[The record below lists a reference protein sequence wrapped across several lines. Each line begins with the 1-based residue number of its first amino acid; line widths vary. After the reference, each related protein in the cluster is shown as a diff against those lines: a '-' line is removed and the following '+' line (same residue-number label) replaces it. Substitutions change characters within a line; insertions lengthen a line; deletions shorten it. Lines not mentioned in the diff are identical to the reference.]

1 VIGTACHG
9 FGILYNLD
17 RCLRKGCANA
27 TQLRIALAAALAL
40 QYRCAMLNPA
50 INPQRS
56 AFLLHFPDFGR
67 FWAGT
72 FLINIGVQ
80 IQNVA
85 IGWQVYELARQ
96 TMTMGEAALMIG
108 LVGLA
113 HFLPLFALTL
123 YAGSLADRHSR
134 LRISVL
140 SIGAQVLS
148 VAWLAYIAASE
159 VQHFSAYFVAAAVF
173 GAARAFL
180 APAATA
186 VVPMLVTLD
195 AMPRAIA
202 MKSVS
207 WQLATVAGPWAGG
220 LAIAAVAAQGAFA
233 LAAGLMVAGLML
245 LVLIKS
251 PTTPERQA
259 GGKWAQIKEGL
270 AYVWGNKLILGAISL
285 DLFAVLLGG
294 ATALLPAFA
303 ADILQVGPEGF
314 GLLRA
319 GPAIGAVAVA
329 LVLARWP
336 LKRYAGRRMLWAV
349 AVFGAATIVFGL
361 SRNLY
366 LSLAALTVLGAA
378 DMISV
383 FVRQTLVQ
391 VVTPDH
397 MRGRVSSVSGLF
409 IAGSNEMGE
418 FESGFVARFIG
429 PVAAVVVGGIGT
441 LAITGLWAYWF
452 PALRRADRLDGKDS

>member
-1 VIGTACHG
+1 
-9 FGILYNLD
+9 
-17 RCLRKGCANA
+17 
-27 TQLRIALAAALAL
+27 
-40 QYRCAMLNPA
+40 MLNPA
-50 INPQRS
+50 INPART
-56 AFLLHFPDFGR
+56 AFLLRYPDFGR
-67 FWAGT
+67 FWTGT
-72 FLINIGVQ
+72 FLINVGVQ

-85 IGWQVYELARQ
+85 IGWQVYNLARE
-96 TMTMGEAALMIG
+96 TMDMAQSAFMIG

-123 YAGSLADRHSR
+123 LAGSLADRHSR
-134 LRISVL
+134 LGISVL
-140 SIGAQVLS
+140 SIAAQLGS
-148 VAWLAYIAASE
+148 VAWLAYIAMMPDQRF
-159 VQHFSAYFVAAAVF
+159 VPYFIAAAVF

-180 APAATA
+180 APAASA
-186 VVPMLVTLD
+186 LVPMLVETA

-202 MKSVS
+202 MKSLS

-220 LAIAAVAAQGAFA
+220 LAIAMLSAGGAFGV
-233 LAAGLMVAGLML
+233 AAGLMAAGLLL
-245 LVLIKS
+245 LVQITS
-251 PTTPERQA
+251 PSTPDRQP

-270 AYVWGNKLILGAISL
+270 AFVWGHKLIFGAISL

-303 ADILQVGPEGF
+303 ADILQVGPTGF

-319 GPAIGAVAVA
+319 GPAVGAVVMA

-336 LKRYAGRRMLWAV
+336 LQRYAGRRMLWAV
-349 AVFGAATIVFGL
+349 AVFGLATLVFGL

-366 LSLAALTVLGAA
+366 LSIAALAVLGAA

-409 IAGSNEMGE
+409 IAGSNELGE
-418 FESGFVARFIG
+418 FESGAVARFIG
-429 PVAAVVVGGIGT
+429 PVGAAVVGGLGT
-441 LAITGLWAYWF
+441 LGITGLWAYLF
-452 PALRRADRLDGKDS
+452 PDLRRADRLDGSDPRA